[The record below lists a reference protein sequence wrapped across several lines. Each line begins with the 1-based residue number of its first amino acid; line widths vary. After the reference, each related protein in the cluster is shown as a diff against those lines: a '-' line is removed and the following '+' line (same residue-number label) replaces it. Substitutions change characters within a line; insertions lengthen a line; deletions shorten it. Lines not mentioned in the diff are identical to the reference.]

1 MKNLQIINRFY
12 STPIRIHNF
21 KNINTVNYTKKSI
34 KPIINTSYINMY
46 SALKPRIKK
55 YVQPKKD

>member
-21 KNINTVNYTKKSI
+21 KNINSKNYTKKPI
-34 KPIINTSYINMY
+34 KPIINSSYINMY
-46 SALKPRIKK
+46 SALRSKIKK
-55 YVQPKKD
+55 YIPPKKD